1 MDNRNFDNYFDENGI
16 LGTLNGDGTHDTGD
30 GAQKM
35 GLLRFGRYI
44 KFRDNPEQLMRERA
58 KLAQELDILES
69 PDQKGWYVR
78 SPGIGRKWWSDRY
91 TFSRDQQRSIVM
103 AMGAL
108 KQTKRL
114 YRIAWEHIKR
124 GGWYQNYYSIDR
136 STSILPDFVVRA
148 FPSLRGFKI
157 PDIAAPD
164 HVGEYIRAFFMAGQW
179 HFGLLYPFLLV
190 YFSVCK
196 FCPEPIFMNKGNTSI
211 IFFRDAG

>member
-1 MDNRNFDNYFDENGI
+1 
-16 LGTLNGDGTHDTGD
+16 
-30 GAQKM
+30 
-35 GLLRFGRYI
+35 
-44 KFRDNPEQLMRERA
+44 MRERA

-164 HVGEYIRAFFMAGQW
+164 HVGEYIRAFFMAGRW

-190 YFSVCK
+190 SDLIALIAMPFNFKKWENPDEADDDNLIMSVLQ
-196 FCPEPIFMNKGNTSI
+196 
-211 IFFRDAG
+211 A